1 MHVAEGNMKT
11 FSILGITFLLQLF
24 EAQALPKDEPKTI
37 AGTKVESYL
46 CDESTKV
53 ILKIWYVA
61 DS

>member
-53 ILKIWYVA
+53 ILKI
-61 DS
+61 